1 MPVDPNSPY
10 ASGSTVTVLSNTGT
24 LAESG
29 FTFAG
34 WNTQSNGLGTSYAP
48 GATFTITS
56 ATTLYA
62 VFNAVAP
69 PTTYSVTY
77 NKGTATSGS
86 VPVDPNSPYASGST
100 VTVLSNTGTLAES
113 GFTFAGWNTQ
123 SNGLGTSYAPGA
135 TFTITSATTLY
146 AVFNAVAP
154 PTTYSVTYN
163 KGTAT
168 SGSVPV
174 DPNSPYA
181 SGSTV
186 TVLSNTGT
194 LAESGFTFAGWN
206 TQSNGLGTSY
216 APGAT
221 FTITSAT
228 TLYAVFNAVAPPTT
242 YSVTYNKG
250 TATSG
255 SVPVDPN
262 SPYASGS
269 TVTVLSNTGTLAE
282 SGFTFA
288 GWNTQSNGLGTSYA
302 PGATFTITSATTLYA
317 VFNAVAPPTTYSVT
331 YNKGTATS
339 GSVPVDPNSPY
350 ASGSTVTVLSNTGTL
365 AESGFTFA
373 GWNTQSNGLGTS
385 YAPGAT
391 FTITSATTL
400 YAVFNAVAPPTTY
413 SVTYN
418 KGTATS
424 GSVPVDPNSPYAS
437 GSTVTVLSNT
447 GTLAESGF
455 TFAGW
460 NTQSNGLGTS
470 YAPGATFTITSATT
484 LYAVFNAVAPPTTYS
499 VTYNK
504 GTATSGSVPVDP
516 NSPYA
521 SGSTVTVLSNTGT
534 LARVVSPSPAGTP
547 RATDWAPATP
557 RAPPSRSPPQR
568 RFTPSL
574 TRWRLPPPTASP
586 TTRAPPPRAAAR

>member
-1 MPVDPNSPY
+1 M
-10 ASGSTVTVLSNTGT
+10 TVLSNTGT

-154 PTTYSVTYN
+154 PPPTASPTTRAPPPRAACPLTR
-163 KGTAT
+163 TAPT
-168 SGSVPV
+168 PRRHGDRAVKYRDFGGEWFHLRRLEHPEQR
-174 DPNSPYA
+174 
-181 SGSTV
+181 
-186 TVLSNTGT
+186 TGHQ
-194 LAESGFTFAGWN
+194 LR
-206 TQSNGLGTSY
+206 
-216 APGAT
+216 PGPT

-317 VFNAVAPPTTYSVT
+317 VFNAVAPP
-331 YNKGTATS
+331 
-339 GSVPVDPNSPY
+339 
-350 ASGSTVTVLSNTGTL
+350 
-365 AESGFTFA
+365 
-373 GWNTQSNGLGTS
+373 
-385 YAPGAT
+385 
-391 FTITSATTL
+391 
-400 YAVFNAVAPPTTY
+400 
-413 SVTYN
+413 
-418 KGTATS
+418 
-424 GSVPVDPNSPYAS
+424 
-437 GSTVTVLSNT
+437 
-447 GTLAESGF
+447 
-455 TFAGW
+455 
-460 NTQSNGLGTS
+460 
-470 YAPGATFTITSATT
+470 
-484 LYAVFNAVAPPTTYS
+484 
-499 VTYNK
+499 
-504 GTATSGSVPVDP
+504 
-516 NSPYA
+516 
-521 SGSTVTVLSNTGT
+521 
-534 LARVVSPSPAGTP
+534 
-547 RATDWAPATP
+547 
-557 RAPPSRSPPQR
+557 
-568 RFTPSL
+568 
-574 TRWRLPPPTASP
+574 PPTASP
-586 TTRAPPPRAAAR
+586 TTRAPPPRAACPLTRTAPTPAARR

>member
-1 MPVDPNSPY
+1 MTVLSNTGTLAESGFTFAGWNTQSNGLGTSYAPGATFTITSATTLYAVFNAVAPPTTYSVTYNKGTATSGSVPVDPNSPY
-10 ASGSTVTVLSNTGT
+10 AAGSTVTVLSNTGT

-86 VPVDPNSPYASGST
+86 VPVDPNSPYAAGST

-181 SGSTV
+181 AGSTV

-262 SPYASGS
+262 SPYAAGS

-317 VFNAVAPPTTYSVT
+317 VFNAVAPP
-331 YNKGTATS
+331 
-339 GSVPVDPNSPY
+339 
-350 ASGSTVTVLSNTGTL
+350 
-365 AESGFTFA
+365 
-373 GWNTQSNGLGTS
+373 
-385 YAPGAT
+385 
-391 FTITSATTL
+391 
-400 YAVFNAVAPPTTY
+400 
-413 SVTYN
+413 
-418 KGTATS
+418 
-424 GSVPVDPNSPYAS
+424 
-437 GSTVTVLSNT
+437 
-447 GTLAESGF
+447 
-455 TFAGW
+455 
-460 NTQSNGLGTS
+460 
-470 YAPGATFTITSATT
+470 
-484 LYAVFNAVAPPTTYS
+484 
-499 VTYNK
+499 
-504 GTATSGSVPVDP
+504 
-516 NSPYA
+516 
-521 SGSTVTVLSNTGT
+521 
-534 LARVVSPSPAGTP
+534 
-547 RATDWAPATP
+547 
-557 RAPPSRSPPQR
+557 
-568 RFTPSL
+568 
-574 TRWRLPPPTASP
+574 PPTASP
-586 TTRAPPPRAAAR
+586 TTRAPPPRAACPLTRTAPTPPAPR

>member
-1 MPVDPNSPY
+1 M
-10 ASGSTVTVLSNTGT
+10 TVLSNTGT

-262 SPYASGS
+262 SPYASRLHGDRA
-269 TVTVLSNTGTLAE
+269 VKYRDFGGEWFHLRRLEHPEQRTGHQLR
-282 SGFTFA
+282 
-288 GWNTQSNGLGTSYA
+288 
-302 PGATFTITSATTLYA
+302 PGRHLHDHLRNDAL
-317 VFNAVAPPTTYSVT
+317 
-331 YNKGTATS
+331 
-339 GSVPVDPNSPY
+339 
-350 ASGSTVTVLSNTGTL
+350 
-365 AESGFTFA
+365 
-373 GWNTQSNGLGTS
+373 
-385 YAPGAT
+385 
-391 FTITSATTL
+391 
-400 YAVFNAVAPPTTY
+400 
-413 SVTYN
+413 
-418 KGTATS
+418 
-424 GSVPVDPNSPYAS
+424 
-437 GSTVTVLSNT
+437 
-447 GTLAESGF
+447 
-455 TFAGW
+455 
-460 NTQSNGLGTS
+460 
-470 YAPGATFTITSATT
+470 
-484 LYAVFNAVAPPTTYS
+484 
-499 VTYNK
+499 
-504 GTATSGSVPVDP
+504 
-516 NSPYA
+516 
-521 SGSTVTVLSNTGT
+521 
-534 LARVVSPSPAGTP
+534 
-547 RATDWAPATP
+547 
-557 RAPPSRSPPQR
+557 R
-568 RFTPSL
+568 RL
-574 TRWRLPPPTASP
+574 
-586 TTRAPPPRAAAR
+586 